1 MKRTLT
7 TILTVILTVVLL
19 AAASSL
25 GAVRGWGNERAKVLD
40 LISQDGELAQQLGE
54 RAMDA
59 ANLAVVAARH
69 LPEDDA
75 DLRALYACRDTLMA
89 CADAPSLARADMELS
104 QLASALRGRL
114 TTLASVRESRRDQ
127 VYISTLTRA
136 LADSTSLSQTYAD
149 KAADFNRRLN
159 ASLTGKLAMLLG
171 VKPVA
176 AQ

>member
-1 MKRTLT
+1 MKKTLT
-7 TILTVILTVVLL
+7 TILTVILTVALL
-19 AAASSL
+19 AAAISV
-25 GAVRGWGNERAKVLD
+25 GAVRGWGSERAKVLG
-40 LISQDGELAQQLGE
+40 LISQDGELSQQLGE

-69 LPEDDA
+69 LSENDSALQALYSCRDIFMAADDA
-75 DLRALYACRDTLMA
+75 YALAQADTALT
-89 CADAPSLARADMELS
+89 
-104 QLASALRGRL
+104 QLASLL
-114 TTLASVRESRRDQ
+114 CNKLMILESVQKSRRDQ